1 MSNRIIGMLI
11 CIICIFAFCGCG
23 AQNEYNPYDDLEK
36 QEEDATLYF
45 DLAAAWEFFSDHY
58 DVETADYA
66 KQLIVDALADT
77 ECSYVGEGE
86 IIQIAGIEGYNYEHP
101 IYDVLEEE
109 YGENTARYCLDACII
124 ENIDDD

>member
-1 MSNRIIGMLI
+1 MLKNI
-11 CIICIFAFCGCG
+11 LGIIICVMCLFAFCGCSD
-23 AQNEYNPYDDLEK
+23 NDEYNAEEELQK
-36 QEEDATLYF
+36 QEEEAALYF
-45 DLAAAWEFFSDHY
+45 DLAAAWEFFADHY

-77 ECSYVGEGE
+77 ECTYVGEGE

-109 YGENTARYCLDACII
+109 YGENTARYGLDACII
-124 ENIDDD
+124 DSVQ

>member
-1 MSNRIIGMLI
+1 MLKNI
-11 CIICIFAFCGCG
+11 LGIIICVMCLFAFCGCG
-23 AQNEYNPYDDLEK
+23 DNDEYNAEEELQK
-36 QEEDATLYF
+36 QEEEAALYF
-45 DLAAAWEFFSDHY
+45 DLAAAWEFFSNHY

-66 KQLIVDALADT
+66 KQLIVDTLADT
-77 ECSYVGEGE
+77 ECTYVGEGE

-124 ENIDDD
+124 DSVQ